1 MYLLV
6 GSVLKESGV
15 YYNKNKADEVKKDEE
30 IQNEVITHIS
40 EVLERLI
47 SNFSKSKIRV
57 SVDLVM

>member
-1 MYLLV
+1 M
-6 GSVLKESGV
+6 LKESGV

-30 IQNEVITHIS
+30 IQNELITHIS